1 MEERKTVQLKK
12 EEYNAR
18 EYIKKSLGK
27 GKISRIRI
35 EYTPV
40 GEKIVISTS
49 KPGLIIG
56 RGGDKIRELTQVLK
70 KRFKLDNPHIEIEE
84 IMIPE
89 FDSQSMADNIAIEL
103 EKFGPVR
110 FKIIAYKTL
119 EKIMRAGAFG
129 AEIRMNGKLPSSRAK
144 QWRFGQ
150 GYLKKTGDPAKLV
163 DKAQARAETKPGTVG
178 IKVSILSPKVKLKD
192 KIIVNEELLKKL
204 NENKNAYENPVE
216 KMLKKTKNKKNFQEK
231 NSLGFSTSQE
241 KINSVENKKSEIT
254 DEKIENKVEEE
265 GA

>member
-12 EEYNAR
+12 EEYSAR

-84 IMIPE
+84 ITIPA
-89 FDSQSMADNIAIEL
+89 FDAQTMADDIAIEL

-110 FKIIAYKTL
+110 FKTIAYKVL
-119 EKIMRAGAFG
+119 DKIMKAGALG
-129 AEIRMNGKLPSSRAK
+129 AEIQMHGKLPSARAK

-178 IKVSILSPKVKLKD
+178 ITVSILSPKVKLKD

-204 NENKNAYENPVE
+204 NENKNEFEMPIE
-216 KMLKKTKNKKNFQEK
+216 KIKKLRSKKTEENLSEEK
-231 NSLGFSTSQE
+231 NE
-241 KINSVENKKSEIT
+241 
-254 DEKIENKVEEE
+254 
-265 GA
+265 